1 MLATIL
7 IIGIA
12 VCGFFQITPW
22 ILIPAAIIAA
32 FLGMHSPPRRAEI
45 AKRDNAYW
53 QALFMSMPLQAILLA
68 VLFGIGWGISLIF
81 H

>member
-1 MLATIL
+1 MLGTIL

-22 ILIPAAIIAA
+22 ILIPATIIAA
-32 FLGMHSPPRRAEI
+32 FLGMHFPPGKAEI
-45 AKRDNAYW
+45 AKSRNMYW
-53 QALFMSMPLQAILLA
+53 QALFMSMPLQAILMA